1 MCDATLSDLQQLQKA
16 TFCGERCRWQYAT
29 MPAGQRCKVCGRRLS
44 SRESAAGVCA
54 SLECRYKVD
63 EPIRERRRQEHAAH
77 MQRAGEL
84 RDRQA
89 ARLGLEEPET
99 YLPAVIPSFE
109 RRVTN
114 LPERRRRAFRD
125 FLNRLIS
132 EATESRASSSSSDA
146 GPPAAPAPPGA
157 RELERRAVLARACAV
172 CQGYCCGFGGNH
184 AYLSVETIRRYM
196 AEHPDQRPRD
206 VLAAYLSH
214 VGNKTFEGSCVYH
227 QPGGCSLPRA
237 MRADIC
243 DYFYCPG
250 LTDYENGL
258 AGQDRA
264 RGFFVSMDGDEIR
277 AAAFCDRESSRIVDL
292 PPAPENELGPPS
304 VAGV

>member
-1 MCDATLSDLQQLQKA
+1 M
-16 TFCGERCRWQYAT
+16 R
-29 MPAGQRCKVCGRRLS
+29 
-44 SRESAAGVCA
+44 
-54 SLECRYKVD
+54 
-63 EPIRERRRQEHAAH
+63 
-77 MQRAGEL
+77 RAGEL

-89 ARLGLEEPET
+89 KRLGLEEPES

-114 LPERRRRAFRD
+114 LPDRRRRAFRD

-132 EATESRASSSSSDA
+132 EASESRASSSPS
-146 GPPAAPAPPGA
+146 GAARPTDPAPPSA
-157 RELERRAVLARACAV
+157 RELDLRAVLGKACAI

-184 AYLSVETIRRYM
+184 AYLTVETMQRYL

-206 VLAAYLSH
+206 VLTAYLSH
-214 VGNKTFEGSCVYH
+214 VGNRTFEGSCVYH

-250 LTDYENGL
+250 LTEFQQGL
-258 AGQDRA
+258 AGRDRA
-264 RGFFVSMDGDEIR
+264 RGFFVSMNDDEIR
-277 AAAFCDRESSRIVDL
+277 AAAFCDEDRSRIVDL
-292 PPAPENELGPPS
+292 PLTPENEPGPPQGDG
-304 VAGV
+304 A